1 MAQKIATGV
10 PIQDYD
16 NLNFGEII
24 EQLDN
29 LSADEL
35 QKVRAY
41 EKQNKDRDSLIA
53 QIDRRI
59 NAAA

>member
-1 MAQKIATGV
+1 V

-16 NLNFGEII
+16 NLNVSEIV

-29 LSADEL
+29 LSSDEL
-35 QKVRAY
+35 ERVRTY
-41 EKQNKDRDSLIA
+41 EKKNKDRDSLIG

-59 NAAA
+59 SAAA